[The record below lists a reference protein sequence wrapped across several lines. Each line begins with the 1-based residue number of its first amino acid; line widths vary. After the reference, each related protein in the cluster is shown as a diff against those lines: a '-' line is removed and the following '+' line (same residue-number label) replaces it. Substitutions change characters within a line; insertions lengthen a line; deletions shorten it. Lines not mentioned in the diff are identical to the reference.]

1 MNLYL
6 DEDTADRRLV
16 ARLSNA
22 GHRVVTPTDV
32 QLSGA
37 SDARHLIYT
46 IQHSLVLITRNHDDF
61 FDLHEVVLTAQGMHS
76 GILIIRLDND
86 PTRDMTLRQIVTAIA
101 NLESAGIPLANQ
113 AYILNHWR

>member
-6 DEDTADRRLV
+6 DEDTANRRLV
-16 ARLSNA
+16 TLLSNA
-22 GHRVVTPTDV
+22 GHSTAVPTDAR
-32 QLSGA
+32 LSGA

-46 IQHSLVLITRNHDDF
+46 IQRSLVLMTRNHDDF
-61 FDLHEVVLTAQGMHS
+61 FDLHEMVLTAQGMHP

-86 PTRDMTLRQIVTAIA
+86 PTRDMTPRQIVTAIGH
-101 NLESAGIPLANQ
+101 LESTGIPLANQ